1 MIFNMDEADWDNVIK
16 VHLKGH
22 FAPARHAC
30 VHWRERTKQDAGP
43 VRASVICTSSSVGL
57 FGNIGQTNYAAAKGG
72 IAMFTIALAQEME
85 RYGVR
90 ANCVAP
96 SGNTRMIATIPG
108 RDASVLEPEEYEAW
122 EPTNPGNVAPLVVWL
137 ASDLSAHVTGQV
149 FMARGADVMHFNPWA
164 VNVTVSTPG
173 GDRKWTP
180 EELNV
185 ALNTRAFRSRTVG
198 LRASLEAFRTR

>member
-1 MIFNMDEADWDNVIK
+1 
-16 VHLKGH
+16 
-22 FAPARHAC
+22 
-30 VHWRERTKQDAGP
+30 VHWRERTKQNAGP

-108 RDASVLEPEEYEAW
+108 RDAAVLEPEEYEAW